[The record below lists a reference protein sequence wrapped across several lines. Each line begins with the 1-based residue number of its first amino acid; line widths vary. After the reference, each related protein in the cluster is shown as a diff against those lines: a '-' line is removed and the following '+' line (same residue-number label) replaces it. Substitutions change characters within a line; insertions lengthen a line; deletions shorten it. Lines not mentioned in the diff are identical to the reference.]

1 MALNIDVFEFLN
13 ESTTRKASPDMKQKL
28 PISPI
33 ESESSSGISS
43 LDSDDLKVKRG
54 ITALLKFA

>member
-13 ESTTRKASPDMKQKL
+13 DSGSHKVCPEIKQKS

-43 LDSDDLKVKRG
+43 LDSDDLKVKNQVG
-54 ITALLKFA
+54 Y